1 MIFLVQKQI
10 LRLTTPEL
18 HPKEQ
23 KSLLG
28 DPGAEEYAWG
38 PVRSG

>member
-18 HPKEQ
+18 HPKERR
-23 KSLLG
+23 SLFG

-38 PVRSG
+38 PVRS